1 MAHGFTGSCICRGT
15 SRHGDKEA
23 DGELSGQM
31 PPLPISTLS
40 NVHCC
45 FPKKPPV
52 TSFPTKF
59 DQLIRQLLSPQ
70 HFWPAAEKMRLNAK
84 PESPIT
90 TPDKTHQWPVTSD
103 PSYVM
108 NPVTHEQNRQP
119 GNSKQNNTPPH
130 TQINLVIWPVALCG
144 LYRSLRFCKS
154 SSGGDLTKLWSI

>member
-45 FPKKPPV
+45 FPKRPPVISNQIWPSHSSATVSTTFLVSRRKDEAQCKARKPNNHTWSNPPV
-52 TSFPTKF
+52 THRMSW
-59 DQLIRQLLSPQ
+59 IR
-70 HFWPAAEKMRLNAK
+70 WPMN
-84 PESPIT
+84 
-90 TPDKTHQWPVTSD
+90 KTGG
-103 PSYVM
+103 Y
-108 NPVTHEQNRQP
+108 EP

-130 TQINLVIWPVALCG
+130 TKINLVIWPVALCG
-144 LYRSLRFCKS
+144 YRSLRFCKS
-154 SSGGDLTKLWSI
+154 SSGGDLNKLWSI

>member
-31 PPLPISTLS
+31 PPFPYLPYPMPIAVSRKDHL
-40 NVHCC
+40 
-45 FPKKPPV
+45 
-52 TSFPTKF
+52 SFPTQI
-59 DQLIRQLLSPQ
+59 DQLIRQPLSPQ

-90 TPDKTHQWPVTSD
+90 TPDQTHQWPVTSD

-130 TQINLVIWPVALCG
+130 TKINLVIWPVALCG